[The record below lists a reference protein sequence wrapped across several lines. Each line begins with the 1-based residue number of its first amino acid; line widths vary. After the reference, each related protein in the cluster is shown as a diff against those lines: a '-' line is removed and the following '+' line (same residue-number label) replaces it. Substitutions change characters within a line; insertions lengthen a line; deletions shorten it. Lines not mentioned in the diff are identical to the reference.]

1 MDLFFVTCLT
11 GWIFQGISIRHI
23 VFLGIVLDMHNPF
36 IHIIIYTNKK
46 IFVNIAKQR
55 KNQPVYFPFLRKKW
69 Q

>member
-1 MDLFFVTCLT
+1 MDLFFVTCFASRV
-11 GWIFQGISIRHI
+11 FQSISIRHI

-55 KNQPVYFPFLRKKW
+55 KNQQVYFPFLRKKL

>member
-1 MDLFFVTCLT
+1 MDLFFVTCFT
-11 GWIFQGISIRHI
+11 CGIFQSVSIRHI
-23 VFLGIVLDMHNPF
+23 VFLCVVLDMHNPF

-55 KNQPVYFPFLRKKW
+55 MNQPVYFPFLRKKL